1 MKKLFILLLLAISA
15 TANAVEVSENDTLTI
30 LKPKKVRIITGDS
43 IQKIKVYGREGE
55 DKYTYESKILLVDS
69 NYVSEQSIN
78 KETWSFDFVKS
89 KSHGTG
95 YPLKQKNLSSRLGF
109 GLCYG
114 ANADYK
120 GPQSVGSSWE
130 IMWTIAEI
138 EKYGYGKHNGF
149 SIGFGV
155 NWRNFRM
162 DGRSKFV
169 KLDDGTITEEAL
181 PAGYDNDF
189 SRIKVFSL
197 TIPVMWKYRTKSVTF
212 GLGPVFNIN
221 TYASIKNRYWDADGE
236 KHKQIFKKIHQRP
249 ITVDIMAEV
258 SFHNWFSIY
267 GKFSPMTILNST
279 YANDVNFQPVS
290 FGIYF

>member
-69 NYVSEQSIN
+69 NYVSEESIN
-78 KETWSFDFVKS
+78 KDTWTFDFIKS

-95 YPLKQKNLSSRLGF
+95 YPLKQRNLSSRLGF

-155 NWRNFRM
+155 NWRNFRI

-169 KLDDGTITEEAL
+169 KLDDGTITEEGL

-197 TIPVMWKYRTKSVTF
+197 TIPVMWKYRTKQVTF

-221 TYASIKNRYWDADGE
+221 TYASIKNRFWDADGE
-236 KHKQIFKKIHQRP
+236 KHKQMFKKIHQRP

>member
-30 LKPKKVRIITGDS
+30 LKPRKVRIITGDS

-95 YPLKQKNLSSRLGF
+95 YPLKQNNLSTRLGF

-149 SIGFGV
+149 SIGFGI

-197 TIPVMWKYRTKSVTF
+197 TIPVMWKYRTKQVTF

-236 KHKQIFKKIHQRP
+236 KHKQMFKKIHQRP

>member
-15 TANAVEVSENDTLTI
+15 TANAVEVLENDTLTI

-69 NYVSEQSIN
+69 NYVSEESIN
-78 KETWSFDFVKS
+78 KDTWTFDFIKS

-95 YPLKQKNLSSRLGF
+95 YPLKQRNLSSRLGF

-155 NWRNFRM
+155 NWRNFRI

-169 KLDDGTITEEAL
+169 KLDDGTITEEGL

-197 TIPVMWKYRTKSVTF
+197 TIPVMWKYRTKQVTF

-221 TYASIKNRYWDADGE
+221 TYASIKNRFWDADGE
-236 KHKQIFKKIHQRP
+236 KHKQMFKKIHQRP

-279 YANDVNFQPVS
+279 YAHDVNFQPVS

>member
-1 MKKLFILLLLAISA
+1 MKKLFILLLLVISA

-95 YPLKQKNLSSRLGF
+95 YPLKQNNLSTRLGF

-149 SIGFGV
+149 SIGFGI

-197 TIPVMWKYRTKSVTF
+197 TIPVMWKYRTKQVTF

>member
-15 TANAVEVSENDTLTI
+15 TANAVEVLENDTLTI

-69 NYVSEQSIN
+69 NYVSEESIN
-78 KETWSFDFVKS
+78 KDTWTFDFIKS

-95 YPLKQKNLSSRLGF
+95 YPLKQRNLSSRLGF

-155 NWRNFRM
+155 NWRNFRI

-212 GLGPVFNIN
+212 GLGPVLNIN

>member
-15 TANAVEVSENDTLTI
+15 TANAVEVLENDTLTI

-69 NYVSEQSIN
+69 NYVSEESIN
-78 KETWSFDFVKS
+78 KDTWTFDFIKS

-95 YPLKQKNLSSRLGF
+95 YPLKQRNLSSRLGF

-155 NWRNFRM
+155 NWRNFRI

-169 KLDDGTITEEAL
+169 KLDDGTITEEGL
-181 PAGYDNDF
+181 PAGYDNEF

-197 TIPVMWKYRTKSVTF
+197 TIPVMWKYRTKSVTL
-212 GLGPVFNIN
+212 GLGPVLNIN
-221 TYASIKNRYWDADGE
+221 TYANIKNRYWDAEGE

>member
-30 LKPKKVRIITGDS
+30 LKPRKVRIITGDS

-69 NYVSEQSIN
+69 NYVSEESIN
-78 KETWSFDFVKS
+78 KDTWTFDFIKS

-95 YPLKQKNLSSRLGF
+95 YPLKQRNLSSRLGF

-155 NWRNFRM
+155 NWRNFRI

-197 TIPVMWKYRTKSVTF
+197 TIPVMWKYRTKQVTF

>member
-15 TANAVEVSENDTLTI
+15 TANAAEVAENDTLTI
-30 LKPKKVRIITGDS
+30 LKPRKVRIITGDS

-69 NYVSEQSIN
+69 NYVSEESIN
-78 KETWSFDFVKS
+78 KDTWTFDFIKS

-95 YPLKQKNLSSRLGF
+95 YPLKQRNLSSRLGF

-155 NWRNFRM
+155 NWRNFRI

-169 KLDDGTITEEAL
+169 KLDDGTITEEGL

-197 TIPVMWKYRTKSVTF
+197 TIPVMWKYRTKQVTF

-236 KHKQIFKKIHQRP
+236 KHKQMFKKIHQRP

>member
-149 SIGFGV
+149 SIGFGI
-155 NWRNFRM
+155 NWRNFRI

-197 TIPVMWKYRTKSVTF
+197 TIPVMWKYRTKQVTF

-236 KHKQIFKKIHQRP
+236 KHKQMFKKIHQRP

>member
-1 MKKLFILLLLAISA
+1 MKKLFILLLMAISA
-15 TANAVEVSENDTLTI
+15 TVNAAEVAENDTLTI
-30 LKPKKVRIITGDS
+30 LKPRKVRIITGDS

-69 NYVSEQSIN
+69 NYVSEESIN
-78 KETWSFDFVKS
+78 KDTWTFDFIKS

-95 YPLKQKNLSSRLGF
+95 YPMKQRNLSSRLGF

-155 NWRNFRM
+155 NWRNFRI

-169 KLDDGTITEEAL
+169 KLDDGTITEEGL

-197 TIPVMWKYRTKSVTF
+197 TIPIMWKYRTKSVTF
-212 GLGPVFNIN
+212 GLGPVLNIN
-221 TYASIKNRYWDADGE
+221 TYASIKNRFWDADGE
-236 KHKQIFKKIHQRP
+236 KHKQMFKKIHQRP

>member
-15 TANAVEVSENDTLTI
+15 TANAVEVLENDTLTI
-30 LKPKKVRIITGDS
+30 LKPRKVRIITGDS

-69 NYVSEQSIN
+69 NYVSEESIN
-78 KETWSFDFVKS
+78 KDTWTFDFIKS

-95 YPLKQKNLSSRLGF
+95 YPMKQRNLSSRLGF

-155 NWRNFRM
+155 NWRNFRI

-169 KLDDGTITEEAL
+169 KLDDGTITEEGL

-197 TIPVMWKYRTKSVTF
+197 TIPVMWKYRTKQVTF

-221 TYASIKNRYWDADGE
+221 TYASIKNRYWDADGQ
-236 KHKQIFKKIHQRP
+236 KHKEIFKKIHQRP
-249 ITVDIMAEV
+249 ITVDIMAELNI
-258 SFHNWFSIY
+258 HRWFSIY

>member
-149 SIGFGV
+149 SIGFGI

-169 KLDDGTITEEAL
+169 KLDDGTITEENL

-197 TIPVMWKYRTKSVTF
+197 TIPVMWKYRTKQVTF

-236 KHKQIFKKIHQRP
+236 KHKQMFKKIHQRP

>member
-1 MKKLFILLLLAISA
+1 MKKLFILLFLAISA

-43 IQKIKVYGREGE
+43 IQKIKVYGREGD

-69 NYVSEQSIN
+69 NYVSQESIN
-78 KETWSFDFVKS
+78 KDTWSFDFVKS
-89 KSHGTG
+89 NSHGTG
-95 YPLKQKNLSSRLGF
+95 YPLEKHSVSTRLGF

-120 GPQSVGSSWE
+120 GPHSVGSSWE

-138 EKYGYGKHNGF
+138 ERYGYGKHHGF

-155 NWRNFRM
+155 DWRNFRM

-197 TIPVMWKYRTKSVTF
+197 TIPVMWKYRTKQVTF

-279 YANDVNFQPVS
+279 YAHDVNFQPVS

>member
-130 IMWTIAEI
+130 IMWTIVEI

-149 SIGFGV
+149 SIGFGI

-197 TIPVMWKYRTKSVTF
+197 TIPVMWKYRTKQVTF

-236 KHKQIFKKIHQRP
+236 KHKQMFKKIHQRP

>member
-1 MKKLFILLLLAISA
+1 MKKLFILLLMVISA
-15 TANAVEVSENDTLTI
+15 TVNAAEVAENDTLTI
-30 LKPKKVRIITGDS
+30 LKPRKVRIITGDS

-69 NYVSEQSIN
+69 NYVSEESIN
-78 KETWSFDFVKS
+78 KDTWTFDFIKS

-95 YPLKQKNLSSRLGF
+95 YPMKQRNLSSRLGF

-155 NWRNFRM
+155 NWRNFRI

-169 KLDDGTITEEAL
+169 KLDDGTITEEGL

-212 GLGPVFNIN
+212 GLGPVLNIN
-221 TYASIKNRYWDADGE
+221 TYASIKNRFWDADGE
-236 KHKQIFKKIHQRP
+236 KHKQMFKKIHQRP

>member
-15 TANAVEVSENDTLTI
+15 TANAAEVAENDTLTI
-30 LKPKKVRIITGDS
+30 LKPRKVRIITGDS

-69 NYVSEQSIN
+69 NYVSEESIN
-78 KETWSFDFVKS
+78 KDTWTFDFIKS

-95 YPLKQKNLSSRLGF
+95 YPMKQRNLSSRLGF

-155 NWRNFRM
+155 NWRNFRI

-169 KLDDGTITEEAL
+169 KLDDGTITEEGL

-212 GLGPVFNIN
+212 GLGPVLNIN
-221 TYASIKNRYWDADGE
+221 TYASIKNRFWDADGE
-236 KHKQIFKKIHQRP
+236 KHKQMFKKIHQRP

>member
-30 LKPKKVRIITGDS
+30 LKPRKVRIITGDS

-69 NYVSEQSIN
+69 NYVSEESIN
-78 KETWSFDFVKS
+78 KDTWTFDFIKS

-95 YPLKQKNLSSRLGF
+95 YPLKQRNLSSRLGF

-155 NWRNFRM
+155 NWRNFRI

-169 KLDDGTITEEAL
+169 KLDDGTITEEGL

-212 GLGPVFNIN
+212 GLGPVLNIN
-221 TYASIKNRYWDADGE
+221 TYASIKNRFWDADGE

>member
-1 MKKLFILLLLAISA
+1 MKKLFIMMLLAVSA
-15 TANAVEVSENDTLTI
+15 TASATEVADNDTLTI
-30 LKPKKVRIITGDS
+30 LKPQKVRIITGDS
-43 IQKIKVYGREGE
+43 IQKIKVYGREGD

-149 SIGFGV
+149 SIGFGI

-197 TIPVMWKYRTKSVTF
+197 TIPVMWKYRTKQVTF

>member
-149 SIGFGV
+149 SIGFGI
-155 NWRNFRM
+155 NWRNFRI

-197 TIPVMWKYRTKSVTF
+197 TIPVMWKYRTKQVTF

>member
-1 MKKLFILLLLAISA
+1 MKKLFILLLMAISA
-15 TANAVEVSENDTLTI
+15 TVNAAEVAENDTLTI
-30 LKPKKVRIITGDS
+30 LKPRKVRIITGDS

-69 NYVSEQSIN
+69 NYVSEESIN
-78 KETWSFDFVKS
+78 KDTWTFDFIKS
-89 KSHGTG
+89 KGHGTG
-95 YPLKQKNLSSRLGF
+95 YPMKQRNLSSRLGF

-155 NWRNFRM
+155 NWRNFRI

-169 KLDDGTITEEAL
+169 KLDDGTITEEGL

-212 GLGPVFNIN
+212 GLGPVLNIN
-221 TYASIKNRYWDADGE
+221 TYASIKNRFWDADGE
-236 KHKQIFKKIHQRP
+236 KHKQMFKKIHQRP

>member
-89 KSHGTG
+89 NSHGTG
-95 YPLKQKNLSSRLGF
+95 YPLEKHSVSTRLGF

-149 SIGFGV
+149 SIGFGI

-197 TIPVMWKYRTKSVTF
+197 TIPVMWKYRTKQVTF

-221 TYASIKNRYWDADGE
+221 TYASIKNRFWDANGE
-236 KHKQIFKKIHQRP
+236 KHYELFKKIHQRP
-249 ITVDIMAEV
+249 ITVDIMAEI

>member
-15 TANAVEVSENDTLTI
+15 TANAVEVLENDTLTI

-69 NYVSEQSIN
+69 NYVSEESIN
-78 KETWSFDFVKS
+78 KDTWTFDFIKS

-95 YPLKQKNLSSRLGF
+95 YPLKQRNLSSRLGF

-155 NWRNFRM
+155 NWRNFRI

-197 TIPVMWKYRTKSVTF
+197 TIPVMWKYRTKQVTF

-221 TYASIKNRYWDADGE
+221 TYASIKNRFWDADGE
-236 KHKQIFKKIHQRP
+236 KHKQMFKKIHQRP